1 MIRPATPQ
9 DITEL
14 GKLHH
19 ASIRALCGRAYAPEQ
34 IEAWVATLTPEAYR
48 LMLAMQRVVVAE
60 REGELVGFGAHDPAQ
75 GFIHASYVRPDLAQ
89 QRIGTS
95 LLKNMEANTPTALS
109 LHLHATLNAVG
120 FYEKYGF
127 ARGEL
132 GSNQLQSGVELP
144 CIHMTKAGRA
154 SWAERN
160 L

>member
-1 MIRPATPQ
+1 MIRLATPQ
-9 DITEL
+9 DVPEL
-14 GKLHH
+14 GALHH
-19 ASIRALCGRAYAPEQ
+19 DSIRTLCGRAYTPEQ
-34 IEAWVATLTPEAYR
+34 IEAWIACLTPAAYKM
-48 LMLAMQRVVVAE
+48 MLASQRVVVAE
-60 REGELVGFGAHDPAQ
+60 QDGQLVGFGAHDPQQ
-75 GFIHASYVRPDLAQ
+75 GFIHATYVKPGQTL
-89 QRIGTS
+89 QRIGTQ
-95 LLKNMEANTPTALS
+95 LLRDMEKQTPTALS

-132 GSNQLQSGVELP
+132 GGNTLPSGVELP